1 MKINRRI
8 PIFSVLLLILS
19 GCVTPPISPEFTG
32 RLDDIDREERN
43 VGRENSNQPDEQF
56 KRQLTEETELDRA
69 LQRLVDDLELAVM
82 GLSDRE
88 PNDQAGPGGE
98 HLVKEGEY
106 LDLIIEKTMPNSPI
120 KSDLLRKA
128 FVRINPTAFGG
139 RGNPNYL
146 FAKKTLKIPSVEDLK
161 TIIFKSGEMEGLK
174 TQSRDPHRGWI
185 HYP

>member
-1 MKINRRI
+1 MNRHI
-8 PIFSVLLLILS
+8 SILSVLLVLG
-19 GCVTPPISPEFTG
+19 GCVAAPTSPEFTE
-32 RLDDIDREERN
+32 RLAGDDREEKGVERDN
-43 VGRENSNQPDEQF
+43 RKQPDEQF
-56 KRQLTEETELDRA
+56 EKQIREESELDRA

-88 PNDQAGPGGE
+88 PGDKTGPGGA

-120 KSDLLRKA
+120 KPDLLRKA
-128 FVRINPTAFGG
+128 FVKMNPTAFGG

-161 TIIFKSGEMEGLK
+161 TIIFKSGEMEELK

>member
-1 MKINRRI
+1 MNRHI
-8 PIFSVLLLILS
+8 PICCALLILG
-19 GCVTPPISPEFTG
+19 GCVTAPISPEFTK
-32 RLDDIDREERN
+32 RLGDPDREEKDA
-43 VGRENSNQPDEQF
+43 VSENRRQPDEQL
-56 KRQLTEETELDRA
+56 KRQIREETELDRA

-88 PNDQAGPGGE
+88 PNDKTGPGGE

-120 KSDLLRKA
+120 KPDLLRKA
-128 FVRINPTAFGG
+128 FVKINPTAFGG

-161 TIIFKSGEMEGLK
+161 MIIFDSGEMEKLK

-185 HYP
+185 RYP

>member
-1 MKINRRI
+1 MNKHISI
-8 PIFSVLLLILS
+8 LSVLLIVS
-19 GCVTPPISPEFTG
+19 GCVTTPISPEFVEHS
-32 RLDDIDREERN
+32 DD
-43 VGRENSNQPDEQF
+43 VGLGGKSAKRENSNQPHEQF
-56 KRQLTEETELDRA
+56 KRQIREETELDRA

-82 GLSDRE
+82 GLSDRG
-88 PNDQAGPGGE
+88 PNDKTGPGGE

-120 KSDLLRKA
+120 KPDLLRKA

-161 TIIFKSGEMEGLK
+161 KIIFKSGEIEELK
-174 TQSRDPHRGWI
+174 TRSRDPHRGWI

>member
-1 MKINRRI
+1 MNRHI
-8 PIFSVLLLILS
+8 SIFSVLLILG
-19 GCVTPPISPEFTG
+19 GCVTSPISPEFTE
-32 RLDDIDREERN
+32 RLDDAEREEKDAERDN
-43 VGRENSNQPDEQF
+43 RKQPDDQL
-56 KRQLTEETELDRA
+56 KRQIREETELDRA

-88 PNDQAGPGGE
+88 PSDKTGPGGE

-120 KSDLLRKA
+120 KPDLLRKA
-128 FVRINPTAFGG
+128 FVKINPTAFGG

-161 TIIFKSGEMEGLK
+161 TIIFKSGDMEELK

>member
-1 MKINRRI
+1 MNRHVS
-8 PIFSVLLLILS
+8 IFSVLLMLG
-19 GCVTPPISPEFTG
+19 GCVTNPISPEFTE
-32 RLDDIDREERN
+32 RLDDIEREEMGVVLDN
-43 VGRENSNQPDEQF
+43 KKQPDAQF
-56 KRQLTEETELDRA
+56 QKQIREETELDRA

-82 GLSDRE
+82 GLADRE
-88 PNDQAGPGGE
+88 PSDKTGPGGE

-120 KSDLLRKA
+120 KPDLLRKA
-128 FVRINPTAFGG
+128 FVKINPTAFGG

-161 TIIFKSGEMEGLK
+161 TIIFNSGEMEELK